1 MFHFLGRFL
10 TPIHENIALTL
21 EKREPVKP
29 DGDTVFFS
37 ETSHPA
43 NDASTT
49 QLLSN
54 NSSTLL
60 SNDSFDSGITH
71 DHQEINITPR
81 GVESNTIN
89 DHPLTFNV
97 SFTPCEESTD
107 C

>member
-1 MFHFLGRFL
+1 MFNFLGKVL
-10 TPIHENIALTL
+10 TLIHENIALTPQNQ
-21 EKREPVKP
+21 EPVKP
-29 DGDTVFFS
+29 DGDTVFVS

-43 NDASTT
+43 NDTNTT

-60 SNDSFDSGITH
+60 SNDSFSSSITH
-71 DHQEINITPR
+71 DRQEISITPR

-89 DHPLTFNV
+89 DHPLMFSA
-97 SFTPCEESTD
+97 SFTPCEELTD